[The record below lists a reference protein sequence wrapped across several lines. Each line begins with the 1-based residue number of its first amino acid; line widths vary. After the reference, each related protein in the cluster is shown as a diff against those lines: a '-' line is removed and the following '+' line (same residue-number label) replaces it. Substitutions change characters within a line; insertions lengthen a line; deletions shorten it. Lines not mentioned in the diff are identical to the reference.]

1 VYYLVWGSVVKCAN
15 IIENYG
21 RYGRENKRGL
31 GECVRRPKHEF
42 YRGVNPKVIRRVL

>member
-1 VYYLVWGSVVKCAN
+1 VYYLVWGSVVKCGN
-15 IIENYG
+15 IFKNQED
-21 RYGRENKRGL
+21 YGRENKRGL